1 MQPNFVFV
9 GQHYDKS
16 LMALEGLRFGENLE
30 AKFGESWMRNMQCNV
45 TFGFQPGVNSMTEEN
60 HRIP

>member
-1 MQPNFVFV
+1 VFV
-9 GQHYDKS
+9 GQHYDES

-45 TFGFQPGVNSMTEEN
+45 TFGCQLGVNFMTQEN
-60 HRIP
+60 HGKP